1 LYGEAASIFKE
12 FLRISSDLN
21 IYDTKQLSCF
31 KCGKNIGEVT
41 YDAEI
46 IFPKCGQCAEP
57 LPENDDKVLYSRRI
71 LERSQLL
78 TV

>member
-1 LYGEAASIFKE
+1 ML
-12 FLRISSDLN
+12 LRNFNEISSALN

-31 KCGKNIGEVT
+31 KCGKYIGEVA

-57 LPENDDKVLYSRRI
+57 MPENDDKVLYNKRI
-71 LERSQLL
+71 IQNSQLL
-78 TV
+78 AI